1 MTNSKKVK
9 EYLINSD
16 NYAIVLA
23 FEEYYIYLKQPSEVL
38 YGKRFFIK
46 FSKVYRKT
54 PVSEYLF
61 Q

>member
-9 EYLINSD
+9 EYLIQSD

-23 FEEYYIYLKQPSEVL
+23 VEEYYIYLKQPSEVF
-38 YGKRFFIK
+38 YEKRFFLK

-54 PVSEYLF
+54 PMPEYLF